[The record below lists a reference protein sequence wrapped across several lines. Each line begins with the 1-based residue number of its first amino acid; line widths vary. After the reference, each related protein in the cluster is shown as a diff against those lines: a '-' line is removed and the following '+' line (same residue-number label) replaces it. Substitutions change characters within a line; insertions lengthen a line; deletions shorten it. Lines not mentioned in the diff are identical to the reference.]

1 VIFRGCVNLM
11 KIDVSKIENI
21 CLENASSIITG
32 SEIEFEIIIYG
43 QTLKLNKSSR
53 HSLDASQKNK
63 TRLSYDDR
71 LLKDL
76 LSSLTI
82 LYIHKANQSL
92 SKLMLDSANLNLDV
106 YG

>member
-1 VIFRGCVNLM
+1 MIFRGCVNLM

-53 HSLDASQKNK
+53 HSLDASQK
-63 TRLSYDDR
+63 T
-71 LLKDL
+71 
-76 LSSLTI
+76 
-82 LYIHKANQSL
+82 
-92 SKLMLDSANLNLDV
+92 KLDCHMMIG
-106 YG
+106 Y